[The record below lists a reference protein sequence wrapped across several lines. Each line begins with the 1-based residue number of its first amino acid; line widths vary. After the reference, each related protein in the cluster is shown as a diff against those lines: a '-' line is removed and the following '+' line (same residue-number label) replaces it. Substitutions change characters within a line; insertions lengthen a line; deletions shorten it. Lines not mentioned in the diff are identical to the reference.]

1 MRLAILLSL
10 GLFLGGCVPTADFV
24 ELRDEVRKVQAESR
38 KFKED
43 EAELRKMLEEAQG
56 LQKSGDVTQ
65 KLDALEAKI
74 ESLKI
79 RQQGFDQKL
88 GELLRRKDESALQE
102 EGKGKEKEPALPLP
116 KTPAPSAKADETTRP
131 RAGGLDVPLAALTP
145 TAAYNQAYSDYLKGN
160 YDLAVAGFEDFLKR
174 FPETSL
180 TAHAQYW
187 IGEAYFNKRSYLQAI
202 EAYERVI
209 ANFPKSD
216 KVPAALAKAGVAY
229 AELGNAVKA
238 RVLLKRVVDEYPQS
252 AEAAMARR
260 RLAELR

>member
-1 MRLAILLSL
+1 M
-10 GLFLGGCVPTADFV
+10 D
-24 ELRDEVRKVQAESR
+24 LRDEVRRLDAESR
-38 KFKED
+38 KVKET
-43 EAELRKMLEEAQG
+43 EAELRKLLEEADR
-56 LQKSGDVTQ
+56 LQKTGDIAKT
-65 KLDALEAKI
+65 LDALEARI
-74 ESLKI
+74 ESLRI

-88 GELLRRKDESALQE
+88 GELLRRMDEPVRQE
-102 EGKGKEKEPALPLP
+102 EQKQPAQPQAKAP
-116 KTPAPSAKADETTRP
+116 TPSAKPDEIAKP
-131 RAGGLDVPLAALTP
+131 KAGGLDAPTAALTLTP
-145 TAAYNQAYSDYLKGN
+145 TAAYNQAYNDYLKGN
-160 YDLAVAGFEDFLKR
+160 YDLAVAGFEEFLKK

-187 IGEAYFNKRSYLQAI
+187 IGEAYFNKRSYAQGI

-209 ANFPKSD
+209 ANYPKSD

-252 AEAAMARR
+252 AEAALARR